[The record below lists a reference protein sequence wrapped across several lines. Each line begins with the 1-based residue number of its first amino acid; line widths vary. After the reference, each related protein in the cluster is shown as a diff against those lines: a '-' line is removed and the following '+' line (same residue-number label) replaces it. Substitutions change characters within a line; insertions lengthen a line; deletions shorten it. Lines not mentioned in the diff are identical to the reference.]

1 MDLKPIGDRV
11 IVKQDEVSEKSAGG
25 LYIASSSKEKP
36 TSGVVL
42 AVGDGKFSDNGQRL
56 PMPVKVGDHV
66 IYGKYGGT
74 EVEVDGEKVIILRAE
89 DIYAIKG

>member
-1 MDLKPIGDRV
+1 MDLKPLGDRV
-11 IVKQDEVSEKSAGG
+11 IVKQDEVSEKSSGG
-25 LYIASSSKEKP
+25 LYIASSTKEKP
-36 TSGVVL
+36 TTGVVE
-42 AVGDGKFSDNGQRL
+42 AVGEGKMTDDGKRI

-74 EVEVDGEKVIILRAE
+74 EIEVDGEKVIILRAD